1 MTNGVLIFKGMNV
14 GVLPGD
20 FSISVDENGATKSNL
35 VLSTSYNVIPIWL
48 RIASDNLVLAK
59 LASEN
64 IKNNWT
70 DVPDHQKSLLILELS
85 PSMQVIIACG
95 IALDAFYDMLRPYA
109 KLTHSDINKWKINKT
124 SRAKQIIEVVRRV
137 YKLNG
142 ETLSQFNTT
151 ISQIIKFRDMGVHPS
166 SELKN
171 ACTRPDLLVG
181 IDWKFSAYRF
191 SNAQTCFDSTI
202 NMMKHLYQIGCKEKR
217 VIEDLKNIF
226 LALDELNIV
235 KLNTN

>member
-1 MTNGVLIFKGMNV
+1 MSNGVLIFKGMNV

-20 FSISVDENGATKSNL
+20 LSISVNENGTTTSKL
-35 VLSTSYNVIPIWL
+35 ILSTSYNVIPIWL
-48 RIASDNLVLAK
+48 RIASDNLNLAK
-59 LASEN
+59 CASEN
-64 IKNNWT
+64 IRNNWT
-70 DVPDHQKSLLILELS
+70 DESEHQKSLLILELS
-85 PSMQVIIACG
+85 PSMQAIISCG
-95 IALDAFYDMLRPYA
+95 IALDALYDMLRPYA
-109 KLTHSDINKWKINKT
+109 KLTHSDINRWKINKT
-124 SRAKQIIEVVRRV
+124 GRAKQIIEVIRRV

-142 ETLSQFNTT
+142 ETLNQFTSA

-171 ACTRPDLLVG
+171 ACARPDLSVG

-191 SNAQTCFDSTI
+191 SNAQSCFDSTI
-202 NMMKHLYQIGCKEKR
+202 NMMKYLHQIGCKEKR

-235 KLNTN
+235 KLQTN